1 MGKRV
6 SPLNRIKQI
15 SVGFK
20 QRQINFIDKN
30 YKDINVNLICQD
42 ALDEQIKLL
51 NETEFLDEEET
62 REERD

>member
-6 SPLNRIKQI
+6 DPRSRIKQI

-20 QRQINFIDKN
+20 QRQIDFIDKN

-51 NETEFLDEEET
+51 NEIEFLDVKE
-62 REERD
+62 